1 MVKRRVPMGNNKLEE
16 RLPTPEEIDV
26 FADAADGG
34 KTTPTFNLP
43 PRMHPHAKRGF
54 KSIRLPFN
62 EFEFNKLE
70 KLATKH
76 GRTKLSYIRWA
87 LEHLSEDIEDD
98 DVILKDI

>member
-1 MVKRRVPMGNNKLEE
+1 MGQNKQEE
-16 RLPTPEEIDV
+16 RFPTPEEIDV

-34 KTTPTFNLP
+34 KTSPTFDLP
-43 PRMHPHAKRGF
+43 PRLNPHAKRDF
-54 KSIRLPFN
+54 KSLRLPLN

-70 KLATKH
+70 NLATKH

-98 DVILKDI
+98 DVILKDA